1 MDLPFVLIGDN
12 ATPVFGL
19 SPAERAAR
27 LARKAGLSPIAV
39 IPAHGAFMVA
49 GSGYAWDPTWL
60 HYVAARPGLVLTLGG
75 VPALAHLVADT
86 PGTQAV
92 LDAIKAGRPLA
103 AMTGAV
109 DVQAVEAIGEIE
121 NHALR
126 KREKPYFLPLS
137 RATRQQVEK
146 ASYDGAYKGVTD
158 VLTLYLWRGLAFHLT
173 RWAAAVKMTPNMV
186 TSIGAVLC
194 VIATLLFL
202 KGEYWWGIA
211 AGFGFM
217 VLDTVDGKLA
227 RCTGTSSAWGNIFDH
242 GLDLVHPPFWWWAWG
257 VGLAAYGTPLPSGWM
272 WNALWV
278 IFIGYVVQRLIEGA
292 FMRLYDMHIH
302 VWEKFDSRFRLI
314 TARRN
319 PNMILLIGALLFG
332 RPDIG
337 LLLVALWTALSCLVH
352 LVRLLQAMLVSGRRP
367 IRSWLK

>member
-1 MDLPFVLIGDN
+1 MSLVVTPIGDN
-12 ATPVFGL
+12 PTRMWGL
-19 SPAERAAR
+19 TARRRLERIAAR
-27 LARKAGLSPIAV
+27 MGARLGEGGEIQVNLAYAFD
-39 IPAHGAFMVA
+39 PA
-49 GSGYAWDPTWL
+49 WL
-60 HYVAARPGLVLTLGG
+60 RLIAARPGAVVTKDGVSVLANG
-75 VPALAHLVADT
+75 V
-86 PGTQAV
+86 
-92 LDAIKAGRPLA
+92 DARA
-103 AMTGAV
+103 AMEGKGALPA
-109 DVQAVEAIGEIE
+109 DAEIIAQE
-121 NHALR
+121 TFGDIVNDELR
-126 KREKPYFLPLS
+126 KREQPFMERLTPDSVAGLEEISY
-137 RATRQQVEK
+137 RA
-146 ASYDGAYKGVTD
+146 SYKGVTD
-158 VLTLYLWRGLAFHLT
+158 LLTKYLWPRWAFHLT
-173 RWAAAVKMTPNMV
+173 RLAARIGLSPNMV

-194 VIATLLFL
+194 AVATACFWC
-202 KGEYWWGIA
+202 GHYW
-211 AGFGFM
+211 AGMASGLVFM